1 MKTVAAILPPG
12 VRVPVDSSGR
22 RLELR
27 QPTSALLDWNGDR
40 ATARVRVGGGEG
52 KKGTLYTVPHEELAR
67 HSGWFT
73 QALNDAEAVQP

>member
-1 MKTVAAILPPG
+1 VKTIAAVLPPG
-12 VRVPVDSSGR
+12 VRVPVDSNGR

-27 QPTSALLDWNGDR
+27 DHTSALLDWDGSR

-67 HSGWFT
+67 HSGWF
-73 QALNDAEAVQP
+73 ARAVKDAGGAP